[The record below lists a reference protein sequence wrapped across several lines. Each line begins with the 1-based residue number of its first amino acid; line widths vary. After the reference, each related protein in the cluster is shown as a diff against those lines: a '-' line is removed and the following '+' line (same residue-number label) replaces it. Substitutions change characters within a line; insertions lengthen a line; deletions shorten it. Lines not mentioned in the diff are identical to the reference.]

1 MFGIEPIYIV
11 CALLP
16 IAALSGWYL
25 AKKSNNNS
33 SSLSSTSNPNYLQ
46 GLNFVLNEQPD
57 KAIEV
62 FIKIMEV
69 DSDTVETHLALGNLF
84 RRRGEVDRAIRIHQ
98 NLIARPN
105 LQTSYRDQ
113 ALLELAK
120 DYMASG
126 LLDRAESLFKQL
138 IESKTYSQF
147 AYKGLLDIYQQ
158 EKDWENAIISA
169 KHLELNGDK
178 ALRPIIAQ
186 FYCEL
191 ADKAS
196 ESNNLRV
203 MKENIKRAF
212 ATDKTCI
219 RAFLLDAKMLTM
231 EEKYKNAI
239 KVYKQIEKQS
249 PDYLFEIL
257 KPMFECYTSLDKLDD
272 FKNYLK
278 ELVKKHGSEMP
289 LLMLTEMIAKD
300 QGHTEALEYL
310 TEPLNQKP
318 TLRGLDR
325 YLHHSHETAT
335 YENKDKLLML
345 KNITTTLISEK
356 PIYQCKKCG
365 FSAKAIHWHCPGCK
379 SWLTIKPIKVEN
391 VE

>member
-1 MFGIEPIYIV
+1 MFGIESIYLL

-16 IAALSGWYL
+16 LAALSGWFIG
-25 AKKSNNNS
+25 KKSKTHSVS
-33 SSLSSTSNPNYLQ
+33 SSSSSNPNYLQ

-138 IESKTYSQF
+138 IESKIYSQF

-169 KHLELNGDK
+169 KHLELNGDT

-191 ADKAS
+191 AEKAA

-239 KVYKQIEKQS
+239 KVYKQIEKQN
-249 PDYLFEIL
+249 PDYLSEIL
-257 KPMFECYTSLDKLDD
+257 KPMFECYANLNKLDE
-272 FKNYLK
+272 FKTYLK
-278 ELVKKHGSEMP
+278 DLVQKYGGEMP
-289 LLMLTEMIAKD
+289 LLMLTEMIAND
-300 QGHTEALEYL
+300 QGHAEALEYL
-310 TEPLNQKP
+310 KEPLNKTP

-325 YLHHSHETAT
+325 YLHHSHETAM
-335 YENKDKLLML
+335 YETKETLSML
-345 KNITTTLISEK
+345 KNISSTLISEK
-356 PIYQCKKCG
+356 PLYQCKKCG
-365 FSAKAIHWHCPGCK
+365 FSAKAIHWNCPGCK
-379 SWLTIKPIKVEN
+379 SWLTIKPIKVES